1 MPRLTTIS
9 NVLETLKS
17 QKQFVNEALDNGAY
31 IGKLCMVRI
40 SKQSQRFVK
49 EGEKPKDMIS
59 FVFDIEGRLIS
70 TKAFGL
76 SWAEKSSLPKFFKMS
91 KAKNLAEFDA
101 WLDKKLAATDGT
113 FELVIGRNDAGYNTI
128 DMVMSEK
135 TTTEAKGCKIPK
147 FFKKVFGEECVEYA
161 LADGYSIA
169 D

>member
-1 MPRLTTIS
+1 MPRLTTLNEIFENS
-9 NVLETLKS
+9 KK
-17 QKQFVNEALDNGAY
+17 QKEFNNEALDNGAY
-31 IGKLCMVRI
+31 NGKLCMVRI

-59 FVFDIEGRLIS
+59 FVFDVEGRLIG

-76 SWAEKSSLPKFFKMS
+76 SWTDKSSLPKFFKMT
-91 KAKNLAEFDA
+91 KAKNLAEFDT
-101 WLDKKLAATDGT
+101 WLDKKLSADDGT

-135 TTTEAKGCKIPK
+135 KTTEAKGCKIPK

-161 LADGYSIA
+161 VADGYSIA

>member
-9 NVLETLKS
+9 NVLESLKS
-17 QKQFVNEALDNGAY
+17 QKQFVNEPLDNGVY
-31 IGKLCMVRI
+31 TGKLCMVRI
-40 SKQSQRFVK
+40 SKQSHRFVK
-49 EGEKPKDMIS
+49 EGENPKDMIS
-59 FVFDIEGRLIS
+59 FVFDVEGKLIG

-76 SWAEKSSLPKFFKMS
+76 SWTDKSALPKFFKMT

-128 DMVMSEK
+128 DMVTSEK
-135 TTTEAKGCKIPK
+135 VTTEAKGCKIPK

>member
-1 MPRLTTIS
+1 MPRLTTIE
-9 NVLETLKS
+9 NVIEALKS
-17 QKQFVNEALDNGAY
+17 QKHFVNEPLDNGAY

-49 EGEKPKDMIS
+49 EGQKPKNMIS
-59 FVFDIEGRLIS
+59 FVFDVEGKLIG

-76 SWAEKSSLPKFFKMS
+76 SWTEKSSLPKFFKVS

-101 WLDKKLAATDGT
+101 WLEKKLAATDGT

-135 TTTEAKGCKIPK
+135 ETTEAKGCKIPN

-161 LADGYSIA
+161 LANGYSIA

>member
-1 MPRLTTIS
+1 MARLTTLNEIFE
-9 NVLETLKS
+9 NAKS
-17 QKQFVNEALDNGAY
+17 QKQFVNEALDNGVY
-31 IGKLCMVRI
+31 TGKLCMVRI
-40 SKQSQRFVK
+40 SKQSPRFVK

-59 FVFDIEGRLIS
+59 FVFDVEDKMIG

-76 SWAEKSSLPKFFKMS
+76 SWTDKSSLPKFFKMA

-101 WLDKKLAATDGT
+101 WLDKKLAADDGT

-128 DMVMSEK
+128 DMVTSEK
-135 TTTEAKGCKIPK
+135 KTTEIKVCKIPK

-161 LADGYSIA
+161 VADGYSIA

>member
-1 MPRLTTIS
+1 MPRLTKLKEIFENS
-9 NVLETLKS
+9 KS
-17 QKQFVNEALDNGAY
+17 QKEFVNEALDNGAY
-31 IGKLCMVRI
+31 TGKLCMVRI

-59 FVFDIEGRLIS
+59 FVFDVEDKLIA

-76 SWAEKSSLPKFFKMS
+76 SWTDMSSLPKFFKMA

-135 TTTEAKGCKIPK
+135 ESTEAKGCKIPK
-147 FFKKVFGEECVEYA
+147 FFKKVFGDECDEYA

-169 D
+169 E